1 MQSFVVREPHVILVG
16 SDSIEVRHTF
26 TGRLLQVI
34 EGKELRLMQALPK
47 DQGPILVARHGKA
60 NDQNGMSDQL
70 VELVPT
76 APLNLRPA
84 EDDGF
89 GWEAWSM

>member
-1 MQSFVVREPHVILVG
+1 
-16 SDSIEVRHTF
+16 
-26 TGRLLQVI
+26 
-34 EGKELRLMQALPK
+34 MQALPK